1 MGWLKG
7 SSRRGDPAGRPYT
20 HRQKEEEKGM
30 AEKKNIKVK
39 TFATELK
46 EFKAMRELADLDGQV
61 NKFIKE
67 KKVKK
72 VVSVSDATTT
82 DTTGASIGLIRVL
95 VYES

>member
-1 MGWLKG
+1 
-7 SSRRGDPAGRPYT
+7 
-20 HRQKEEEKGM
+20 M
-30 AEKKNIKVK
+30 AEKKNIMVK

-46 EFKAMRELADLDGQV
+46 EFKAMRELASLDEQL

>member
-1 MGWLKG
+1 
-7 SSRRGDPAGRPYT
+7 
-20 HRQKEEEKGM
+20 M

-39 TFATELK
+39 TFTTELK

-67 KKVKK
+67 KRVKK
-72 VVSVSDATTT
+72 VVSVSDAATT

-95 VYES
+95 VYEN

>member
-1 MGWLKG
+1 
-7 SSRRGDPAGRPYT
+7 
-20 HRQKEEEKGM
+20 M
-30 AEKKNIKVK
+30 AEKKNIKVR

-46 EFKAMRELADLDGQV
+46 EFKAMRELAGLDEQV
-61 NKFIKE
+61 NKFIWE

-72 VVSVSDATTT
+72 VVSASDATTT

>member
-1 MGWLKG
+1 
-7 SSRRGDPAGRPYT
+7 
-20 HRQKEEEKGM
+20 M

-46 EFKAMRELADLDGQV
+46 EFKAMRELAGLDDQV

-72 VVSVSDATTT
+72 VIGVSDTTTT
-82 DTTGASIGLIRVL
+82 DISGASIGLIRVL
-95 VYES
+95 VYED

>member
-1 MGWLKG
+1 
-7 SSRRGDPAGRPYT
+7 
-20 HRQKEEEKGM
+20 M

-39 TFATELK
+39 TFTTELK

-82 DTTGASIGLIRVL
+82 DTSGASIGLIRVL

>member
-1 MGWLKG
+1 
-7 SSRRGDPAGRPYT
+7 
-20 HRQKEEEKGM
+20 M

-39 TFATELK
+39 TFTTELK
-46 EFKAMRELADLDGQV
+46 EFKAMRELANLDEQV

-72 VVSVSDATTT
+72 VVSVSDAATT

-95 VYES
+95 VYEG